1 MIEQQLYQEGIEKAK
16 QKDYQ
21 GAIALFTEV
30 ITLNPHWADPYYQRG
45 LAYFDSGEIYPAISD
60 YTQAIERDRYHT
72 QAYYA
77 RALARISL
85 KNIPGTLEDINW
97 VIQRNPDFAA
107 AYQLRGTVERKRGN
121 IQSAIANF
129 KQAAHLYLDQKDK
142 ENASR
147 TLALIQQLKPK
158 KHTPQPTAPSAPL
171 ITQSDFYQNLINKA
185 QQGKPQ
191 EAQEE
196 LNWILKTDPNDPRAY
211 GCRGIIYCQLGNY
224 QSAISDFNRALALNF
239 QDPII
244 YRNRGKARAQI
255 GDHLGAIEDFNQA
268 LNNESNDPLI
278 YIARGDA
285 YRLTSHYAQAIQDYT
300 TALNLDPNHGTAY
313 YSRGLAHACLEEMK
327 EAIDDYQRAASKF
340 CEQEKWSDYNQ
351 AIAQLKKLQKAVPQS
366 NTIQLE
372 SLLRQRLLRLV
383 GGHWEIAQRLIDR
396 AKQDYP
402 GMAQE
407 WYLEKVITDLEQR

>member
-1 MIEQQLYQEGIEKAK
+1 MIEQQLYQDGIKKAS
-16 QKDYQ
+16 QKDYE
-21 GAIALFTEV
+21 GAIAAFTEV
-30 ITLNPHWADPYYQRG
+30 ITLNPDWSDPYYQRG
-45 LAYFDSGEIYPAISD
+45 LAYFDLGQIYPAISD
-60 YTQAIERDRYHT
+60 YSQALERDRYHS

-85 KNIPGTLEDINW
+85 KNLPGTLEDINW
-97 VIQRNPDFAA
+97 VIQLKPEFAA
-107 AYQLRGTVERKRGN
+107 AYQLRGTVERKQGN
-121 IQSAIANF
+121 LQSAIANF
-129 KQAAHLYLDQKDK
+129 KQAARLYLDQKDK

-147 TLALIQQLKPK
+147 CLALIQQLKPK
-158 KHTPQPTAPSAPL
+158 QPTPQATTPSLPL
-171 ITQSDFYQNLINKA
+171 ITESDFYQNLIDKA
-185 QQGKPQ
+185 KQGKPQ

-196 LNWILKTDPNDPRAY
+196 LNWILKTDQNDARAY
-211 GCRGIIYCQLGNY
+211 GCRGIIYCQQGSY

-239 QDPII
+239 KDPII

-300 TALNLDPNHGTAY
+300 TALNLDPNNGTAY
-313 YSRGLAHACLEEMK
+313 YSRGLVHACLEEMK
-327 EAIDDYQRAASKF
+327 EAITDYQRAASKF

-351 AIAQLKKLQKAVPQS
+351 AISQLKKLQKAVPQS

-383 GGHWEIAQRLIDR
+383 GGHWEIAQRLIDQ